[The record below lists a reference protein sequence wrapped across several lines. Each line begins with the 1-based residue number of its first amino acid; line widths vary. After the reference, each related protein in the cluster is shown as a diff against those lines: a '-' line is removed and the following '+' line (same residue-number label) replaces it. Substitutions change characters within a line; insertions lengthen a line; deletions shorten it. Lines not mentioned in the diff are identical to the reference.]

1 MRSLRRCLLLAGL
14 LSVLSVPTAAR
25 PETWT
30 EWKVRRFGDLSE
42 AVSTHLDLA
51 ARRKRD
57 VKPWTT
63 AHLRVLLSNLMDAA
77 ELAQV
82 ADDPANVCL
91 EDPEFGVLTAAAMS
105 AANASLLDIA
115 VFNAHAQGHG
125 GEASRVLA
133 ERARNERNE
142 AANEVRLAM
151 QLYRRRAAE

>member
-30 EWKVRRFGDLSE
+30 EWKVRRFGDFTE

-51 ARRKRD
+51 ARRKREA
-57 VKPWTT
+57 KPWTPE
-63 AHLRVLLSNLMDAA
+63 HLGALLTTLAEAAALMQSTNDMG
-77 ELAQV
+77 LAWV
-82 ADDPANVCL
+82 
-91 EDPEFGVLTAAAMS
+91 EDPEFGVLAAAVWS
-105 AANASLLDIA
+105 AANAAILDIA
-115 VFNAHAQGHG
+115 VFNTHAQGHG

-142 AANEVRLAM
+142 AASEVRLAM